1 MPQKK
6 GRQPIRPLVM
16 EDEGGTGTRD
26 SFLSSFF
33 KRGEELTQDLVRE
46 TELLRARVAE
56 LEAEAAVVR
65 EQVAHDTMLDAALK
79 RVAALEHERDV
90 LVRQASEA
98 AAVSTRSAALC
109 SAVENDLANLAN
121 LYVAADQL
129 HSTLD
134 LDRVLQHTTE
144 LLEQFVGSRE
154 HAIYYV
160 DDDGTTLV
168 PVAAHGIL
176 LAAVPRLSTRPSAE
190 PPPWARAIE
199 QAFLTGTQVFD
210 PDILACGT
218 DRPVACVPLK
228 LDGTCVG
235 VITVYRLL
243 DQKRTLTAND
253 RELFRMLGA
262 HAATAITGA
271 RLWRRAGNALP
282 SH

>member
-1 MPQKK
+1 
-6 GRQPIRPLVM
+6 M

-26 SFLSSFF
+26 TFLSSFF

-56 LEAEAAVVR
+56 LEAEAALVR

-79 RVAALEHERDV
+79 RVAALERERDL
-90 LVRQASEA
+90 LVQAAREA
-98 AAVSTRSAALC
+98 AAVSTRSVALA

-134 LDRVLQHTTE
+134 LARVLQHTTE

-154 HAIYYV
+154 HAIYHV
-160 DDDGTTLV
+160 DRDGTTLV
-168 PVAAHGIL
+168 PLAAHGL
-176 LAAVPRLSTRPSAE
+176 PQESVPRLSTRPSAE
-190 PPPWARAIE
+190 PPQWARAIE

-210 PDILACGT
+210 VDIPSCGI

-228 LDGTCVG
+228 LDGACVG

-243 DQKRTLTAND
+243 DQKRALTAND

-271 RLWRRAGNALP
+271 LLWQETARTRALP
-282 SH
+282 SR